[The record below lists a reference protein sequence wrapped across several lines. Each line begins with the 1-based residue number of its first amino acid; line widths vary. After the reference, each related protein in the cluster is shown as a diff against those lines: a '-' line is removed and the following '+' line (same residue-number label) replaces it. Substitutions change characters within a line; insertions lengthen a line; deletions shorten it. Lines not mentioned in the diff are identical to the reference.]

1 MKHLRK
7 QEYLVFFY
15 RLFLAYFF
23 YFIARVLFYIFNK
36 DLLNIDSFSELVNVF
51 YRGFAFDTTAILY
64 VNALFTL
71 FSLLPLFVNTNK
83 KYQKVL
89 FYVYFIPNLIA
100 YATNFID
107 MIYYRFSNFRLTMT
121 TFDEFKN
128 ETNGNALLLSF
139 LKDYWYI
146 LILFLAT
153 SALWIY
159 LYKKVTVKSFKA
171 TNKVAYIS
179 ISIIVLLIIAT
190 LMVGGIRGD
199 FKHSTRPITL
209 VDANRHVTKKE
220 QAVLVLNTPFT
231 IIRTFNKREFK
242 NPNFFKPEDITKYIK
257 PIKQYHTKDTIKQK
271 PNIVLFIIESYGR
284 EYISSLNKRRKIKDY
299 QGYAPFF
306 DSLIQ
311 HSWAFDNAYANGR
324 KSIHGM
330 SSVLAGIPSYKVAFT
345 SSAYSNQKIQS
356 LISTLK
362 EEGYD
367 TSFFHGAA
375 NGSMGFLGFS
385 NILGIDHYYGKTE
398 FNDDS
403 KSDGVWGIWDE
414 YFFQYIADEL
424 DKKKEPFFAAIFTLS
439 SHAPY
444 HLPKEYEGKFPVG
457 HKPVHKMVGY
467 TDMAFKKFFNRVKKS
482 PWYNNTIFVF
492 TADHTNQKYYELYRK
507 GINRTAVPIIFFK
520 PDNSL
525 AKLDTVVAQ
534 QIDIYPTLLDMI
546 GYDKPFRSWGRSLLS
561 KKEEPFAITHSGNV
575 YFYIKDD
582 LICTFDGKK
591 AVGFYKKSDEMLQH
605 NLIDHK
611 TPEMEKMENECKA
624 YVQDYMDRIV
634 NKKLVLSKK

>member
-1 MKHLRK
+1 MRHIRK

-23 YFIARVLFYIFNK
+23 YLIARILFYIFNK
-36 DLLNIDSFSELVNVF
+36 DLLNIDSFSELINIF

-64 VNALFTL
+64 INSLFTL
-71 FSLLPLFVNTNK
+71 FSLLPLFINTSK
-83 KYQKVL
+83 KFQKVL
-89 FYVYFIPNLIA
+89 FYVYIIPNLVG

-107 MIYYRFSNFRLTMT
+107 MIYYRFSNFRLTMN

-128 ETNGNALLLSF
+128 ETNGNELILSF

-146 LILFLAT
+146 LFLFILT

-159 LYKKVTVKSFKA
+159 LYKKVTVNQTKIVSK
-171 TNKVAYIS
+171 THYILY
-179 ISIIVLLIIAT
+179 SIIFLLIITT

-231 IIRTFNKREFK
+231 IIRTINKRAFK
-242 NPNFFKPEDITKYIK
+242 NPNFFKSNEIHTYIK
-257 PIKQYHTKDTIKQK
+257 PIKQYQNDSISKK

-284 EYISSLNKRRKIKDY
+284 EYISVLNKRRNIKNY
-299 QGYAPFF
+299 KGYSPFF

-311 HSWAFDNAYANGR
+311 HSLAFDNAYANGR

-356 LISTLK
+356 LVSVLK
-362 EEGYD
+362 NEGYD

-385 NILGIDHYYGKTE
+385 NILGIKHYYGKTE
-398 FNDDS
+398 FNDNT
-403 KSDGVWGIWDE
+403 KSDGIWGIWDE
-414 YFFQYIADEL
+414 HFFQYVADEL
-424 DKKKEPFFAAIFTLS
+424 DKKKEPFFATIFTLS

-444 HLPKEYEGKFPVG
+444 KLPKEYEGKFPKG
-457 HKPVHKMVGY
+457 NKPVHQMIGY

-482 PWYNNTIFVF
+482 PWYKNTLFVF

-525 AKLDTVVAQ
+525 AKLDTTIAQ
-534 QIDIYPTLLDMI
+534 QIDIYPTILDYI
-546 GYDKPFRSWGRSLLS
+546 GYKKPFRSWGRSLLS

-591 AVGFYKKSDEMLQH
+591 AIGFYYKEDEMLQN
-605 NLIDHK
+605 NLINKK
-611 TPEMEKMENECKA
+611 TPRMEQMENECKA
-624 YVQDYMDRIV
+624 YIQDYMDRVV
-634 NKKLVLSKK
+634 NKKLDLK

>member
-1 MKHLRK
+1 MKHIRK

-23 YFIARVLFYIFNK
+23 YFVARILFYIFNK
-36 DLLNIDSFSELVNVF
+36 DLLNIDSFSELINIF

-64 VNALFTL
+64 INSLFTL
-71 FSLLPLFVNTNK
+71 FSLLPLFINTSK
-83 KYQKVL
+83 KYQKIL
-89 FYVYFIPNLIA
+89 FYIYIIPNLIG

-107 MIYYRFSNFRLTMT
+107 MIYYRFSNFRLTMN

-128 ETNGNALLLSF
+128 ETNGNELILSF

-146 LILFLAT
+146 LFLFILT
-153 SALWIY
+153 SAFWIY
-159 LYKKVTVKSFKA
+159 LYKKVTVNQTKITSK
-171 TNKVAYIS
+171 THYILY
-179 ISIIVLLIIAT
+179 SIIFLLIIAT

-231 IIRTFNKREFK
+231 IIRTINKRAFK
-242 NPNFFKPEDITKYIK
+242 NPNFFKSDEIYTYIK
-257 PIKQYHTKDTIKQK
+257 PIKQYQNDSISKK

-284 EYISSLNKRRKIKDY
+284 EYISALNKRRNIKNY
-299 QGYAPFF
+299 KGYSPFF

-311 HSWAFDNAYANGR
+311 HSLAFDNAYANGR

-356 LISTLK
+356 LVSVLK
-362 EEGYD
+362 DEGYD

-385 NILGIDHYYGKTE
+385 NILGIEHYYGKTE
-398 FNDDS
+398 FNDNT
-403 KSDGVWGIWDE
+403 KSDGIWGIWDE
-414 YFFQYIADEL
+414 HFFQYVADEL
-424 DKKKEPFFAAIFTLS
+424 DKKKEPFFATIFTLS

-444 HLPKEYEGKFPVG
+444 KLPKEYEGKFPKG
-457 HKPVHKMVGY
+457 NKPVHQMIGY
-467 TDMAFKKFFNRVKKS
+467 TDMAFKKFFNSVKKS
-482 PWYNNTIFVF
+482 PWYKNTLFVF

-525 AKLDTVVAQ
+525 AKLDTTIAQ
-534 QIDIYPTLLDMI
+534 QIDIYPTILDYI
-546 GYDKPFRSWGRSLLS
+546 GYKKPFRSWGRSLLS
-561 KKEEPFAITHSGNV
+561 KKEEPFTITHSGNV

-591 AVGFYKKSDEMLQH
+591 AVGFYKKEDEMLQN
-605 NLIDHK
+605 NLINKK
-611 TPEMEKMENECKA
+611 TPRMEQMENECKA
-624 YVQDYMDRIV
+624 YIQDYMDRIV
-634 NKKLVLSKK
+634 NKKLDIK